1 MEDAPHRGRPRRAET
16 DEALMHAT
24 VTLLREKGPLG
35 VTIEAVASRSGVA
48 RTTIY
53 RRFDGRRELIA
64 AAVDPLVD
72 WPLPPVDLP
81 LEAKLRWEL
90 DQVADLVEKGL
101 GRGAIAAIIVDSDP
115 DFTGALRHA
124 LERRLTALR
133 AQIRS
138 DIDAGRVARHVQPDA
153 VVDLLF
159 GAYLSEVLRH
169 ATPRRRWPDN
179 TVDLLVRALDAR
191 PGAPCP

>member
-1 MEDAPHRGRPRRAET
+1 MR
-16 DEALMHAT
+16 AT

-53 RRFDGRRELIA
+53 RRFDSRRELIA

-72 WPLPPVDLP
+72 RPLPPVDLP

-138 DIDAGRVARHVQPDA
+138 DIEAGRVARHVQPDA

-179 TVDLLVRALDAR
+179 TVDLLVKALDATTE
-191 PGAPCP
+191 APCP